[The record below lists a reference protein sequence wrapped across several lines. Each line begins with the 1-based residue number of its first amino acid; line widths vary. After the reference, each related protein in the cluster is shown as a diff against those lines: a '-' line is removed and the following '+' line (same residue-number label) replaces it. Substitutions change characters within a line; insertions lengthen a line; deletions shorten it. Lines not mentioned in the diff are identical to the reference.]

1 MKDKF
6 STIIMFF
13 IVAGIIGIFIIFGM
27 IFYSEYKSLQLGNI
41 EPEDFHTVFSED
53 DNITEN
59 TVDEDEIKVPQIID
73 NPLNKIEST
82 NDSKNEEIAD
92 IKYDNVNVD
101 KYFYNQLDENAKIIY
116 RALDSNKENM
126 KTGTYKIE
134 FGSTFSNVLNKTN
147 GQDLLGEYYQ
157 SGIEAYIYDN
167 PDIFYLEPSKMY
179 LNTEKITRGNEVT
192 YNVYIN
198 QGDEVNYLTK
208 EFSSKEAVD
217 NAINKLE
224 NIKNNIIAS
233 RTGNIIDD
241 IKLVHDYLVDN
252 IEYDTTLSNS
262 NIYDIY
268 GALINKKC
276 VCEGYARAL
285 KYILDDMNI
294 PCILVIGRATN
305 SEGKTENHAWNY
317 VMIDNKWYGV
327 DTTWDDPVVIGGGS
341 QTYESR
347 YKYFLKTSDVF
358 DKDHIPNGQFTEGGK
373 VFEYPKI

>member
-241 IKLVHDYLVDN
+241 IKLVHDYLIDN

-268 GALINKKC
+268 GAIINKKC

-373 VFEYPKI
+373 VFEYPQI

>member
-41 EPEDFHTVFSED
+41 EPEDFQTVFSED

-82 NDSKNEEIAD
+82 NDSKNEEISD
-92 IKYDNVNVD
+92 IKYNNVNVD

-167 PDIFYLEPSKMY
+167 TDIFYLEPSKMY

-241 IKLVHDYLVDN
+241 IKLVHDYLIDN

-373 VFEYPKI
+373 VFEYPQI

>member
-126 KTGTYKIE
+126 NTGTYKIE

-241 IKLVHDYLVDN
+241 IKLVHDYLIDN

-373 VFEYPKI
+373 VFEYPQI

>member
-82 NDSKNEEIAD
+82 NDSKNEEISD
-92 IKYDNVNVD
+92 IKYNNVNVD

-241 IKLVHDYLVDN
+241 IKLVHDYLIDN

-373 VFEYPKI
+373 VFEYPQI

>member
-208 EFSSKEAVD
+208 EFPSKEAVD

-224 NIKNNIIAS
+224 NIKNNIITS

-241 IKLVHDYLVDN
+241 IKLVHDYLIDN

-373 VFEYPKI
+373 VFEYPQI

>member
-13 IVAGIIGIFIIFGM
+13 IVAGIIGIFIIFGI
-27 IFYSEYKSLQLGNI
+27 IFYSEYESLQLGNI

-73 NPLNKIEST
+73 NPLNKIERT
-82 NDSKNEEIAD
+82 NDSKNEEISD

-224 NIKNNIIAS
+224 NIKNNIITS

-241 IKLVHDYLVDN
+241 IKLVHDYLIDN

-276 VCEGYARAL
+276 VCEGYARAF

-305 SEGKTENHAWNY
+305 SEGKNENHAWNY

-358 DKDHIPNGQFTEGGK
+358 GKDHIPNGQFTEGGK
-373 VFEYPKI
+373 VFEYPQI

>member
-241 IKLVHDYLVDN
+241 IKLVHDYLIDN

-373 VFEYPKI
+373 VFEYPQI